1 MNQMILFQNRN
12 KLRRGEEAVMG
23 IRPAHQGLETADFLG
38 QSPYQR
44 LVIDLDIA
52 LCHSLLNMIHNISL
66 FGQKLSQL
74 LIIIARKN
82 FPFFF
87 YTVTGDFC
95 LITKRTDALLFPNKA
110 DSGFKIQS
118 HGKIQL
124 LYSGSHL
131 GYRLI
136 MPGTWG

>member
-1 MNQMILFQNRN
+1 MDQMILFQNRN
-12 KLRRGEEAVMG
+12 KLRRRKEAIMR
-23 IRPAHQGLETADFLG
+23 IRPTHQGLKAADLLG
-38 QSPYQR
+38 QGPYQG

-66 FGQKLSQL
+66 FSQKLSQL
-74 LIIIARKN
+74 LIIISGKN

-110 DSGFKIQS
+110 DSRFKIQS

-124 LYSGSHL
+124 LNSGSHL
-131 GYRLI
+131 GDRLI